1 MPDKS
6 DTLFDSYLALGTSK
20 DKRCKRAPF
29 PLKQFFQTTCHI
41 MLEASLFTMSSVLM
55 ALGLPLCFF
64 LLISGWDLLGLFT
77 HLDNLSSRYLEADG
91 ARRLV
96 FSHDLKFMF
105 TAAAA
110 LVTAIRM
117 PHFLSKLMRSYS
129 RENAK

>member
-20 DKRCKRAPF
+20 DRRCKCAPF
-29 PLKQFFQTTCHI
+29 PMKQFFQTTCHI

-77 HLDNLSSRYLEADG
+77 HLDNFSGRYLEADA
-91 ARRLV
+91 ARRLM
-96 FSHDLKFMF
+96 FSSDLKIMLF
-105 TAAAA
+105 AATTLIAA
-110 LVTAIRM
+110 LRM
-117 PHFLSKLMRSYS
+117 PGFTSTSLPT
-129 RENAK
+129 